1 MAAICSWFDSDRKQ
15 STCTRLQLQLT
26 NPFWCIDAQ
35 QATRHA
41 KGESDLTQYLLA
53 SLHEE
58 EEEEEG
64 FETRQKA
71 SFLT

>member
-1 MAAICSWFDSDRKQ
+1 
-15 STCTRLQLQLT
+15 LQLQLT
-26 NPFWCIDAQ
+26 NPFWCLDAR

-41 KGESDLTQYLLA
+41 KGERDLTQYWLA
-53 SLHEE
+53 GLHKE

>member
-1 MAAICSWFDSDRKQ
+1 
-15 STCTRLQLQLT
+15 LQLQLT
-26 NPFWCIDAQ
+26 NPFWCLDAQ
-35 QATRHA
+35 QATRRS
-41 KGESDLTQYLLA
+41 KGEGDLTQYLLA
-53 SLHEE
+53 GLHE